1 MTRSGRRPNI
11 LIVMADQLA
20 PHFTGTYG
28 HPVVQT
34 PALDALT
41 GRGVRFDAAYCN
53 FPLCARLR
61 IVI

>member
-1 MTRSGRRPNI
+1 
-11 LIVMADQLA
+11 MADQLA